1 MTNSTAH
8 PGGGIPNTTLTGSAT
23 LSNGSTSRPDFA
35 DYDCHSSAPVLLAV
49 VGGYS
54 AVGLVGLL
62 GNLCLIGVIWRQK
75 ETQNVTNLLIG
86 NLAASDTLVC
96 VICIPFTV
104 VYTLMDHWP
113 FGEAMCKVTSFV
125 QCLSVSVSSF
135 SLVLIAVERY
145 QLIVNPRGWKPNV
158 THAHWSIAG
167 IWLGSAALSLPYLVF
182 YHLSDE
188 PFLNIS
194 HSFYRDKY
202 ACMDGWPSERSRLG
216 FNTCLLLV
224 QYVAPLCFILVC
236 YGRVLACLRRRGE
249 RGERQRESE
258 ARVSETKRIN
268 SLLVSIVAAFAACWL
283 PLNIFNLLFDWH
295 HETLLS
301 CHHNLL
307 FTLCHMV
314 AMVST
319 CINPVFYGFLNKNF
333 QKDLQMRLC
342 GFCSS
347 PEAYNNV
354 GMSVMQTD
362 ISKGSLRLNNS
373 TSAC

>member
-1 MTNSTAH
+1 MTNSTNH
-8 PGGGIPNTTLTGSAT
+8 PGRDTPNISLAGYGT
-23 LSNGSTSRPDFA
+23 LSNGSTSRPEFA
-35 DYDCHSSAPVLLAV
+35 DYECHSSAPVLLAL

-62 GNLCLIGVIWRQK
+62 GNLCLICVIRRQK

-86 NLAASDTLVC
+86 NLAVSDMLVC
-96 VICIPFTV
+96 VICIPFTM
-104 VYTLMDHWP
+104 VYTLMDHWM

-125 QCLSVSVSSF
+125 QCLSISVSSF

-145 QLIVNPRGWKPNV
+145 QLIVNPRGWKPSM
-158 THAHWSIAG
+158 THAHWSIVG

-182 YHLSDE
+182 FHLSDE
-188 PFLNIS
+188 PFRNIS
-194 HSFYRDKY
+194 HGFYRDKY
-202 ACMDGWPSERSRLG
+202 ACIDGWPSEQGRLG

-236 YGRVLACLRRRGE
+236 YGRVLACLRRRGG
-249 RGERQRESE
+249 RRECE
-258 ARVSETKRIN
+258 ARLSESKRIN
-268 SLLVSIVAAFAACWL
+268 TLLVSIVVAFAACWL

-314 AMVST
+314 AMGST
-319 CINPVFYGFLNKNF
+319 CINLVFYGLLNRNF
-333 QKDLQMRLC
+333 QKDLQGMMRLC
-342 GFCSS
+342 CACSS
-347 PEAYNNV
+347 PEVYNNV
-354 GMSVMQTD
+354 GMSALQTD